1 MKIKAGFYIQNYF
14 DNNHETTA
22 TRKKKKKSDK
32 QKNPEN
38 NCETLLSS
46 VFFLPLEVALL
57 KLAK

>member
-1 MKIKAGFYIQNYF
+1 MRPLLQG
-14 DNNHETTA
+14 
-22 TRKKKKKSDK
+22 KKKKSDK
-32 QKNPEN
+32 PKNPEN